1 MSVPVRRFP
10 DLPSTRPERARPEPQ
25 TKQTPAA
32 RQKPEAQARSR
43 SRGFV
48 VLASVLVGGVVF
60 GIVILNV
67 LLAQASFRT
76 TEAEHRLEALSQ
88 EHRALVREQAT
99 LSAPGRIAAW
109 AARHNMRLPDDIQ
122 ILHVT
127 GGVAVDP
134 AGADPAGAS
143 PGTEGEAKEG
153 GT

>member
-10 DLPSTRPERARPEPQ
+10 DRPSAPPERPRPEPA
-25 TKQTPAA
+25 TKQTPGSG
-32 RQKPEAQARSR
+32 RKPEAPART
-43 SRGFV
+43 RGFV
-48 VLASVLVGGVVF
+48 VLASVLIGGVVF

-127 GGVAVDP
+127 SGVATDP
-134 AGADPAGAS
+134 AGADLSGPTPGTAGA
-143 PGTEGEAKEG
+143 PQEG